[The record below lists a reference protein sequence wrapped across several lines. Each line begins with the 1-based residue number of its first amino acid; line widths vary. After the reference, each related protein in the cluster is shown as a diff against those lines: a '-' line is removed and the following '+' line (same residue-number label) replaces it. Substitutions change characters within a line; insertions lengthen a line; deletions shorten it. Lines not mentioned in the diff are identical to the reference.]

1 MPIQDGKYVA
11 PTWNNNAPPP
21 LNSSELQ
28 AICDTI
34 AAIPNN
40 YYTKNEVITAQTLQ
54 AYGFSADKLPNDA
67 FLKLIQ
73 SINSINSQL
82 TYNCRIYKTTYV
94 GNGQFSVT
102 IGGLR
107 FLPQAIMISYASGNN
122 WSSNLQGYRF
132 FFAAGN
138 INATENKVTF
148 SSSRVTISVGQYS
161 GADEWFPNEN
171 SWQYNFV
178 AFG

>member
-1 MPIQDGKYVA
+1 MENMWHRHGI
-11 PTWNNNAPPP
+11 TMPPP

-94 GNGQFSVT
+94 GKDN
-102 IGGLR
+102 
-107 FLPQAIMISYASGNN
+107 FLLP
-122 WSSNLQGYRF
+122 L
-132 FFAAGN
+132 
-138 INATENKVTF
+138 
-148 SSSRVTISVGQYS
+148 
-161 GADEWFPNEN
+161 ADSDFCHK
-171 SWQYNFV
+171 QL
-178 AFG
+178 